1 MPTRR
6 HTVVQ
11 SSDQVLLLAQEAMQ
25 HGTMTVDLRTEDGAT
40 FPIAFQLRTMDRDD
54 DGSFLLVGVS
64 DLDVLV
70 NIQVDAA
77 GVYANLQSP

>member
-1 MPTRR
+1 MPIRR
-6 HTVVQ
+6 HAVVQ
-11 SSDQVLLLAQEAMQ
+11 SSDEVLQLAQQAMQ
-25 HGTMTVDLRTEDGAT
+25 HGTMTLELWTEDGTT
-40 FPIAFQLRTMDRDD
+40 FPITFRLSTMDRDD
-54 DGSFLLVGVS
+54 GSLLLVGVS